1 MKIQLSMFGV
11 ALFMSQV
18 ASAAIMPSVPH
29 TGEQSRNIPS
39 ATVSEESSK
48 VESLKVLLAKKKA
61 KQQYCGD
68 TAQGCS

>member
-39 ATVSEESSK
+39 TTVGEESSK
-48 VESLKVLLAKKKA
+48 AELPKVLLAKKQA
-61 KQQYCGD
+61 KKQYCGD
-68 TAQGCS
+68 TARGCS